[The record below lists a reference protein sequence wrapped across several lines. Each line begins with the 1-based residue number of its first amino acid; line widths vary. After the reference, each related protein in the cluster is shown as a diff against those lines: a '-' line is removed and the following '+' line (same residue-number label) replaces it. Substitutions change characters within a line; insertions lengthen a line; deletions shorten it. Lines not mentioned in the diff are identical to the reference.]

1 MDIQLADV
9 TIHVDKSLEA
19 GERIGLEEKLRETDG
34 VVSVRNSDER
44 SHLFLVEYNPDKTNS
59 KDLLGIVRGL
69 HGHAELIGL

>member
-9 TIHVDKSLEA
+9 TIHVDKALEA
-19 GERIGLEEKLRETDG
+19 VERAGLEGKLRDTEG

-44 SHLFLVEYNPDKTNS
+44 THLFLVEYNPDRTSS

-69 HGHAELIGL
+69 HGHAELVGL

>member
-9 TIHVDKSLEA
+9 TIHVDKTLEA
-19 GERIGLEEKLRETDG
+19 VERAGLEERLRDTEG

-44 SHLFLVEYNPDKTNS
+44 IHLFLVEYNPDKTNS

-69 HGHAELIGL
+69 HGPAELVGL